1 MKSTRRRRGEDGD
14 ETAVALQLDVLLPY
28 DWDHLLGFLATHA
41 IPGVERVKDGRYQH
55 TFGDGRVTVARE
67 SETALRVTV
76 APALRHAEDGAALLQ
91 RLRALFDVDAHPQ
104 SIAARLAL
112 DARLAASL
120 AQRPGMRVP
129 GAFDGFELAVRTILG
144 QQVSV
149 RGGST
154 LSGRFVAAYGKKLAA
169 AVAAGEAHPLTHL
182 FPTPKRIAKLDPEA
196 VAKVVGMPIPRG
208 RAIVALA
215 RGMVDGTVD
224 PSPGSDPLALDA
236 ALLALPGVGPW
247 TSAYIV
253 MRAARSADAFPAGD
267 LVLKKRL
274 GADTAKQVMAW
285 AEPLR
290 PFRSYAAMHLWAS
303 P

>member
-1 MKSTRRRRGEDGD
+1 MDSI
-14 ETAVALQLDVLLPY
+14 LDLRPPY
-28 DWDHLLGFLATHA
+28 DWEHLLDFLEVHA
-41 IPGVERVKDGRYQH
+41 IPGVDRVKDGRYQH
-55 TFGDGRVTVARE
+55 TFAGGVVTVARE
-67 SETALRVTV
+67 GETSLRVSV
-76 APALRHAEDGAALLQ
+76 SPALERAEDEADLL
-91 RLRALFDVDAHPQ
+91 RRVRALFDLDALPA
-104 SIAARLAL
+104 SIAARLGV
-112 DARLAASL
+112 DARLAPSL
-120 AQRPGMRVP
+120 ALRPGMRVP

-154 LSGRFVAAYGKKLAA
+154 LSGRFVAAYGKKLRARVA
-169 AVAAGEAHPLTHL
+169 AVVADGPQPLTHD
-182 FPTPKRIAKLDPEA
+182 FPTPKKIAKLDGEA

-224 PSPGSDPLALDA
+224 PSPGTDPLALDA

-247 TSAYIV
+247 TAAYIA

-274 GADTAKQVMAW
+274 GVENAKQVMAW

-290 PFRSYAAMHLWAS
+290 PFRAYAAMHLWS
-303 P
+303 LR